1 MSIYFNRG
9 QIGKG
14 GLSGQAPSSP
24 RGSPADSSR
33 STNESAEAT
42 SAEQELFSTT
52 SAGSESGL
60 QAAIMSQPAD
70 PIHVKRAVNEANE
83 LVKNQLS
90 VHQSS
95 VEFGIHKPS
104 GRITITIRED
114 LNGAVI
120 EREIPP
126 KAFLKLYERLQEA
139 QKTPSEEPHR
149 GMLIDLDG

>member
-14 GLSGQAPSSP
+14 GLSGQAPSNP
-24 RGSPADSSR
+24 RGSPSGSSR
-33 STNESAEAT
+33 SAHGSSETT
-42 SAEQELFSTT
+42 SAEQALFSTT

-60 QAAIMSQPAD
+60 QATVMSQAAD

-83 LVKNQLS
+83 LLKTQLS

-120 EREIPP
+120 EREIPS
-126 KAFLKLYERLQEA
+126 KAFLKLYERLQDA
-139 QKTPSEEPHR
+139 QMTPSEEPHR
-149 GMLIDLDG
+149 GALIDLDG